1 MCDGILYDGFR
12 IMKREKSLQDVH
24 IPDGKKCQFEESL
37 NARFNIVFSR
47 ECFFFFFHVNMA
59 FQVSISLVF
68 FTIVYKHMLIF
79 TSHLELENDR
89 HSRNQ
94 CYAGKKIMIIKGRK
108 REYLLLLYFSAVK
121 SSLDRVLCSPSS
133 SCLIV

>member
-1 MCDGILYDGFR
+1 MFRTCILSNFRFNKMCDGILYDGFR

-47 ECFFFFFHVNMA
+47 ECFFFHVNMA

-68 FTIVYKHMLIF
+68 SQLYKHMLIF

-89 HSRNQ
+89 LTVETS
-94 CYAGKKIMIIKGRK
+94 
-108 REYLLLLYFSAVK
+108 FSFSVTFIVK
-121 SSLDRVLCSPSS
+121 SISKKL
-133 SCLIV
+133 LIRMKLLIWLK